1 MNFFISIISFLTV
14 IVFSYQDVYADA
26 SIFYVKKSL
35 KMENDE
41 QPKHDYYLNAGQV
54 DGLKRGMVVKV
65 YRKIPFQ
72 DTGIVKLN
80 EELQVNVMEL
90 KLIHVQD
97 KLSVGR
103 VFKSLIGDES
113 PVLDYSAIM
122 IGDQVSIASKRW
134 PKKGEAKVSMKPK
147 SKPQPSQ
154 EKPVEEK
161 SFASKSPEKMENK
174 TEQKI
179 EQKKEIEK
187 DQRARQEV
195 PVNGEFRSGTTL

>member
-1 MNFFISIISFLTV
+1 
-14 IVFSYQDVYADA
+14 
-26 SIFYVKKSL
+26 
-35 KMENDE
+35 MENDE
-41 QPKHDYYLNAGQV
+41 QAKHDYYLNAGQA
-54 DGLKRGMVVKV
+54 DGLKRGMIVKV

-103 VFKSLIGDES
+103 VFKSLIGKDS

-134 PKKGEAKVSMKPK
+134 PKKGESKVSMKRKTKPK
-147 SKPQPSQ
+147 PNK
-154 EKPVEEK
+154 EVAVTEK
-161 SFASKSPEKMENK
+161 SFASKAPRKMES
-174 TEQKI
+174 KI
-179 EQKKEIEK
+179 EQESKQEKEIEK
-187 DQRARQEV
+187 DQRAQKEV
-195 PVNGEFRSGTTL
+195 PISGEFQSGATL